1 MDSMEIEI
9 SVLNVIKLVDNV
21 LDLKTI
27 NVLHAQISVM
37 IWLMADAQGI
47 YPVQLV
53 SISMV
58 NNVDNVQPIVRSVN
72 LIQYAISVW
81 MDLNL
86 NVLNFLA

>member
-21 LDLKTI
+21 LDLKIT

-47 YPVQLV
+47 YLVQLV
-53 SISMV
+53 SILMV
-58 NNVDNVQPIVRSVN
+58 NNVDSVQPIVRSVN

-81 MDLNL
+81 MDLSL
-86 NVLNFLA
+86 NVLNYLT

>member
-1 MDSMEIEI
+1 MEIEI

-21 LDLKTI
+21 LDLKIT

-47 YPVQLV
+47 YLVQLV
-53 SISMV
+53 SILMV
-58 NNVDNVQPIVRSVN
+58 NNVDSVQPIVRSVN

-81 MDLNL
+81 MDLSL
-86 NVLNFLA
+86 NVLNYLT